1 VLLSLPAIFI
11 GSLIISWMVVRRSK
25 SRRLAQTRIAHLA
38 YAVCALIVT
47 LFELLLF
54 VEGPDVYWFLGVLL
68 VLPLAVAGTVAVA
81 MSVAAWPSIGL
92 SVLAG
97 ATLALG
103 GIQLLALFGGS
114 IGTWM
119 NAIAWTYVMLVLGVS
134 IFGRRSWLRV
144 Q

>member
-1 VLLSLPAIFI
+1 
-11 GSLIISWMVVRRSK
+11 MVVRRSR
-25 SRRLAQTRIAHLA
+25 SRRPAQTRIAHLA

-68 VLPLAVAGTVAVA
+68 VLPLAIAGAVAVA
-81 MSVAAWPSIGL
+81 MSVAVRPNIGL

-103 GIQLLALFGGS
+103 GLQLLALFGGL

-119 NAIAWTYVMLVLGVS
+119 NVIAWAYVMLVLCV
-134 IFGRRSWLRV
+134 IVYGRRSWLRA